1 MVKHLTS
8 LYTLLGLGLVFG
20 STREIFP
27 FLLLPGTEDD
37 PDGGDLGELVVHIL
51 LQRVPLHVHVLQVGQ
66 ELQGFHLDVGDEVL
80 AGNDLDERG
89 DLSKDGGHLDE
100 GVGGEVDGL
109 EGGAVGE
116 LVGQARDPVVRHIQF
131 WKNYF

>member
-8 LYTLLGLGLVFG
+8 LYTLFGLGLVFG

-66 ELQGFHLDVGDEVL
+66 ELQGLHLDVGDEVL

-116 LVGQARDPVVRHIQF
+116 LVGQA
-131 WKNYF
+131 

>member
-1 MVKHLTS
+1 M
-8 LYTLLGLGLVFG
+8 
-20 STREIFP
+20 
-27 FLLLPGTEDD
+27 LPGTEDD

-131 WKNYF
+131 

>member
-37 PDGGDLGELVVHIL
+37 PDGGDLGELVVHVL
-51 LQRVPLHVHVLQVGQ
+51 LQGVPLNVHMLQVGQ
-66 ELQGFHLDVGDEVL
+66 ELEGFHLDIGNEVL
-80 AGNDLDERG
+80 AGDDLDERG
-89 DLSKDGGHLDE
+89 DLSEDGRHLDE
-100 GVGGEVDGL
+100 GVGGEVDRL
-109 EGGAVGE
+109 EGGAVGQ
-116 LVGQARDPVVRHIQF
+116 LVGQARDAVMGHIQF
-131 WKNYF
+131 